1 MTTDFDTWV
10 EAREAAVR
18 ARMPA
23 QYRTCDVEHPEVR
36 DWCSRVLGGHAVSLL
51 LQGPK
56 GTGKTGNAW
65 AAWPHL
71 IRLGWVG
78 VWKATTE
85 VDYLDGLINDKAMAG
100 PLRRADVLLLDDVG
114 AAAVS
119 DWSRSR
125 VFALIDARWL
135 AGRPTILTTNLTA
148 QQLSQHLGDRAASR
162 IASEAAVVTLTGADR
177 RLA

>member
-1 MTTDFDTWV
+1 MSDFEAWV
-10 EAREAAVR
+10 RDRETAVR
-18 ARMPA
+18 ARMPV
-23 QYRTCDVEHPEVR
+23 QYTDCHVEHQEIR
-36 DWCSRVLGGHAVSLL
+36 DWCSRVLTGHGSSLL

-78 VWKATTE
+78 SWKATTE
-85 VDYLDGLINDKAMAG
+85 VDYLDGLLSDKTTAG
-100 PLRRADVLLLDDVG
+100 AFRRCQVLLLDDVG
-114 AAAVS
+114 TASVS

-135 AGRPTILTTNLTA
+135 SGLPTILTTNLTA
-148 QQLSQHLGDRAASR
+148 AQLAQHLGDRAASR
-162 IASEAAVVTLTGADR
+162 LAAEATVLTMPGADR